1 VAAAPPTS
9 GPRSSTRDVI
19 LVGLGAGFLS
29 GVFGVGG
36 GLLVVPALVLVL
48 HFDQRLANGT
58 SLAAILPISAAS
70 LVTYWSQGNVD
81 WPAAL
86 YISIGALVGAV
97 LGTRLMRILPVRT
110 ITVAFVILMLAT
122 AVRLFIST
130 EAAGRA
136 ALDVVDATELVLLG
150 LASGTLAGLLGV
162 GGGVIMVPA
171 MVVLFGIE
179 PVVAKGT
186 SVAVIIPTSLMGTWR
201 NRKHRFADMRV
212 AAILGTSG
220 ILSAVAGGL
229 ISDRMSADL
238 SNVLFAL
245 LLIAVSARQLWTL
258 RRTTEPTVVAS
269 VTGDGD
275 GALEN
280 R

>member
-1 VAAAPPTS
+1 
-9 GPRSSTRDVI
+9 VI
-19 LVGLGAGFLS
+19 LVGLAAGFLS

-245 LLIAVSARQLWTL
+245 LLVAVSARQLWTL